1 MCVLYYVNDVCFI
14 FFNLTLY
21 LGFLKIGYVIWF
33 RFMVERGNIKKEKY
47 FIFSYV

>member
-1 MCVLYYVNDVCFI
+1 M
-14 FFNLTLY
+14 LY

-47 FIFSYV
+47 FMLRKFVFENM

>member
-1 MCVLYYVNDVCFI
+1 M
-14 FFNLTLY
+14 LY

-47 FIFSYV
+47 FIFSYVWESLFLKICKIFLLI